1 MEFTINSKR
10 NIFIELNKGDKM
22 EFFSSYKS
30 LEKQVTNGH
39 FPLDDDELFEIEV
52 ALMEIIEKAIMENV
66 QSIGCLHTLET
77 LEYTTSIMA

>member
-30 LEKQVTNGH
+30 LEKQVTNGD
-39 FPLDDDELFEIEV
+39 FPLDDDQLFEIEV
-52 ALMEIIEKAIMENV
+52 GLMEVIEKAIMENV
-66 QSIGCLHTLET
+66 RRIAELRTLET
-77 LEYTTSIMA
+77 LEYTTSIMS